1 MLLLVIG
8 LLLFL
13 GAHSAR
19 LIAPDW
25 RLACIERIGPSNWRL
40 LYSAVVIAGLLLI
53 ILGYGHARLEVLPWW
68 TPPVWTRHL
77 AALLMLPAFILLSA
91 TYVPGSAL
99 RARIG
104 HPMLAG
110 LKLWALA
117 HLLANGTPVDLL
129 LFGSFLAWA
138 ILAFALSRRRD
149 REAGAQRPAGRLR
162 ADLLSVLIGG
172 GLWFVFA
179 RYLHLA
185 LFGVQPF

>member
-19 LIAPDW
+19 LLAPDW
-25 RLACIERIGPSNWRL
+25 RQASIERIGPSNWRL

-53 ILGYGHARLEVLPWW
+53 ILGYGHARLEALPWW

-77 AALLMLPAFILLSA
+77 AALLMLPAFILLTA

-117 HLLANGTPVDLL
+117 HLLANGTPVDVL

-138 ILAFALSRRRD
+138 VLAFALSRRRD
-149 REAGAQRPAGRLR
+149 REASVQQPAGRLR
-162 ADLLSVLIGG
+162 ADVLSVLIGG